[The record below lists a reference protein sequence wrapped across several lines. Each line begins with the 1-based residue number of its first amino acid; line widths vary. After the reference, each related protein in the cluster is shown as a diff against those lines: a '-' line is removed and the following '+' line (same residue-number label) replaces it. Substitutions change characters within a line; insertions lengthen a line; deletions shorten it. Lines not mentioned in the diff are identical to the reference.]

1 MQDHDDVALCV
12 DLDGTLVHTDLLHES
27 ALALLRRNPLYLL
40 LLPLWLLR
48 GKAHLKR
55 ELARRVRLDVTR
67 LPYDARVLA
76 LLREAGTRP
85 RVLVSAS
92 DQGLVDAVAAHVGG
106 FDRALGSDGET
117 NLAGE
122 RKAAVLVARYGE
134 RGFDYVGDTAADL
147 AVWPHARHAIAA
159 NASPGVLARLRRA
172 RAVDA
177 VIERRAGAW
186 RAALRALRPHQ
197 WSKNLLVFV
206 AAVAAHRVFE
216 PAALYAASLA
226 FVAFCLCASGAYVF
240 NDLIDL
246 DADRRHPRKR
256 ARPFAAGRLPIAG
269 GLVAAPLLVLAAFA
283 LASLLPSRFMLV
295 LGLYAATT
303 FAYSLLL
310 KRVVLVDVIVLA
322 ALYTLRIVA
331 GAVAI
336 PVEASGW
343 FLAFA
348 MCLFLS
354 LALVKRYAEVQRVAA
369 SEQAGVAGRGYR
381 VTHLAWIGG
390 AGMAAAVTSLL
401 VLALYVDSAKSAA
414 LYRQPH
420 WLWLL
425 LPLLGYWLLRVW
437 SLARRGRMHD
447 DPVVFAL
454 TDLRSLAVLAGF
466 IATVALAA

>member
-1 MQDHDDVALCV
+1 MHDHDDVALCV

-27 ALALLRRNPLYLL
+27 VLALLRRNPLLLL
-40 LLPLWLLR
+40 LLPLWLLG
-48 GKAHLKR
+48 GKARLKR
-55 ELARRVRLDVTR
+55 EVARRTQVDVTL

-76 LLREAGTRP
+76 LLREAGSRP
-85 RVLVSAS
+85 RVLCSAS
-92 DQGLVDAVAAHVGG
+92 DQAVVDAVAAHVGG
-106 FDRALGSDGET
+106 FDAALGSDGET
-117 NLAGE
+117 NLGGA
-122 RKAAVLVARYGE
+122 RKVQVLVARYGE
-134 RGFDYVGDTAADL
+134 RGFDYVGDAAADL
-147 AVWPHARHAIAA
+147 PVWARARRAITA
-159 NASPGVLARLRRA
+159 NASPRVLARLRRM
-172 RAVDA
+172 RAPDA

-186 RAALRALRPHQ
+186 RAAVRALRPHQ

-206 AAVAAHRVFE
+206 AAVAAHRIFE
-216 PAALYAASLA
+216 PAALYAATLA

-240 NDLIDL
+240 NDLVDL

-256 ARPFAAGRLPIAG
+256 ARPFAAGRLPVAG
-269 GLVAAPLLVLAAFA
+269 GLAAALLLVLAAFA
-283 LASLLPSRFMLV
+283 LASLLPPRFVLV

-303 FAYSLLL
+303 LAYSLLL
-310 KRVVLVDVIVLA
+310 KRIVLVDVVVLA

-354 LALVKRYAEVQRVAA
+354 LALVKRYAEVHRIAA
-369 SEQAGVAGRGYR
+369 SAQQNVAGRGYR
-381 VTHLAWIGG
+381 AAHLAWIGG
-390 AGMAAAVTSLL
+390 FGAVAAGTSLL
-401 VLALYVDSAKSAA
+401 VLALYVDSTKSAA

-425 LPLLGYWLLRVW
+425 LPLLGAWLWRVW
-437 SLARRGRMHD
+437 SLARRGRMHE

-454 TDLRSLAVLAGF
+454 TDVPSLAVLAGF
-466 IATVALAA
+466 IATVAMAA

>member
-27 ALALLRRNPLYLL
+27 VIALLRRNPFWLF
-40 LLPLWLLR
+40 LLPLWLWR
-48 GKAHLKR
+48 GKAQLKR
-55 ELARRVRLDVTR
+55 EIARRVCPDVTR

-76 LLREAGTRP
+76 LLREGGKRP
-85 RVLVSAS
+85 RVLCSAS
-92 DQGLVDAVAAHVGG
+92 DQRWVDAVAAHVGG
-106 FDRALGSDGET
+106 FDAALGSDGET
-117 NLAGE
+117 NLDGP
-122 RKAAVLVARYGE
+122 RKAAALVARHGE
-134 RGFDYVGDTAADL
+134 RGFDYVGDAAADV
-147 AVWPHARHAIAA
+147 AVWMRARRAVVA
-159 NASPGVLARLRRA
+159 NAPARVLARLRRS

-177 VIERRAGAW
+177 VIERRPGAW

-197 WSKNLLVFV
+197 WSKNLLVYV
-206 AAVAAHRVFE
+206 AAVAAHRIFE
-216 PAALYAASLA
+216 PAVLSAASLA
-226 FVAFCLCASGAYVF
+226 FVAFCLCASGAYVL
-240 NDLIDL
+240 NDLLDL

-256 ARPFAAGRLPIAG
+256 MRPFAAGRLSIAS
-269 GLVAAPLLVLAAFA
+269 GLVAAPLLVLAGFA
-283 LASLLPSRFMLV
+283 IASLLPARFVLV
-295 LGLYAATT
+295 LGVYTATT
-303 FAYSLLL
+303 LAYSLAL
-310 KRVVLVDVIVLA
+310 KRVVLVDVVVLA

-369 SEQAGVAGRGYR
+369 SAQESVAGRGYR
-381 VTHLAWIGG
+381 AAHLAWIGSFG
-390 AGMAAAVTSLL
+390 AVAAATSLL
-401 VLALYVDSAKSAA
+401 VLALYVDSTKSAA

-454 TDLRSLAVLAGF
+454 TDVRSLAVLAGF
-466 IATVALAA
+466 IATVAMAA

>member
-1 MQDHDDVALCV
+1 MHDHDDVALCV

-27 ALALLRRNPLYLL
+27 VLALLRRNPLLLL
-40 LLPLWLLR
+40 LLPLWLLG
-48 GKAHLKR
+48 GKARLKR
-55 ELARRVRLDVTR
+55 EVARRTQVDVTL

-76 LLREAGTRP
+76 LLREAGSRP
-85 RVLVSAS
+85 RVLCSAS
-92 DQGLVDAVAAHVGG
+92 DQAVVDAVAAHVGG
-106 FDRALGSDGET
+106 FDAALGSDGET
-117 NLAGE
+117 NLGGA
-122 RKAAVLVARYGE
+122 RKAQVLVARYGE
-134 RGFDYVGDTAADL
+134 RGFDYVGDAAADL
-147 AVWPHARHAIAA
+147 PVWARARRAITA
-159 NASPGVLARLRRA
+159 NASPRVLARLRRM
-172 RAVDA
+172 RAPDA

-186 RAALRALRPHQ
+186 RAAVRALRPHQ

-206 AAVAAHRVFE
+206 AAVAAHRIFE
-216 PAALYAASLA
+216 PAALYAATLA

-240 NDLIDL
+240 NDLVDL

-256 ARPFAAGRLPIAG
+256 ARPFAAGRLPVAG
-269 GLVAAPLLVLAAFA
+269 GLAAALLLVLAAFA
-283 LASLLPSRFMLV
+283 LASLLPPRFVLV

-303 FAYSLLL
+303 LAYSLLL
-310 KRVVLVDVIVLA
+310 KRIVLVDVVVLA

-354 LALVKRYAEVQRVAA
+354 LALVKRYAEVHRIAA
-369 SEQAGVAGRGYR
+369 SAQQNVAGRGYR
-381 VTHLAWIGG
+381 TAHLAWIGG
-390 AGMAAAVTSLL
+390 FGAVAAGTSLL
-401 VLALYVDSAKSAA
+401 VLALYVDSTKSAA

-425 LPLLGYWLLRVW
+425 LPLLGAWLWRVW
-437 SLARRGRMHD
+437 SLARRGRMHE

-454 TDLRSLAVLAGF
+454 TDVPSLAVLAGF
-466 IATVALAA
+466 IATVAMAA